1 MHPNNPFQADYDL
14 DRLITAVPPLKKYLK
29 KSKVGKLTLDFAKP
43 EAVKLLNKALLSTQF
58 KIEFWDIP
66 KDALCPAVPGRLDY
80 LLYLADLFAAD
91 NGGEIPKGKKVSILD
106 IGVGANC
113 IYPILAQRHFG
124 WRSVGTDIDGNSLK
138 AANAIVVANGLKKNI
153 ELRHQTHSDQIF
165 TGVTVPQEQFDAC
178 ICDPPFYASSAEA
191 EENNARKWLKMGRA
205 NEYKRAVR
213 NFAGRANELATLG
226 GEKAFVLQMVQ
237 ESLARPKLCRWYT
250 SLLAKSQHETP
261 IYQALKRA
269 QVKRIEVIPMGQ
281 GNKVSRMIAWQV

>member
-14 DRLITAVPPLKKYLK
+14 DRLTTALPPLKNYLK

-43 EAVKLLNKALLSTQF
+43 EAVKLLNQALLSTQF
-58 KIEFWDIP
+58 KIDFWDIP
-66 KDALCPAVPGRLDY
+66 KNALCPAVPGRLDY
-80 LLYLADLFAAD
+80 LLYLADLFAAE
-91 NGGEIPKGKKVSILD
+91 NGGEIPKGKDVRILD

-113 IYPILAQRHFG
+113 IYPILAQRQFG
-124 WRSVGTDIDGNSLK
+124 WRSVGTDIDGDSLK
-138 AANAIVVANGLKKNI
+138 TANAIIIANGLKKNV
-153 ELRHQTHSDQIF
+153 ELRHQTHSDHIF
-165 TGVTVPQEQFDAC
+165 TGIALADEQFDAC
-178 ICDPPFYASSAEA
+178 ICNPPFYASAAEA
-191 EENNARKWLKMGRA
+191 AANSARKWQKMGRA

-226 GEKAFVLQMVQ
+226 GEKAFVLQMVE
-237 ESLARPKLCRWYT
+237 ESLAKPKLCRWYT